1 MPFNNNQDFSSQLD
15 TMLAPYQSAM
25 QRLQQPYPMLGRM
38 GGSLGQNHPLL
49 AGALNQGLEAA
60 AFTPGPQGPE
70 GVGGGI
76 SRALQGVLGA
86 SQFDRQR
93 MLQSAML
100 PYQMLQPRLQAED
113 TLAQIKERGQQGDYL
128 AAHAKYLGEMTDLKG
143 QDLDIKQQRADQAKY
158 GRLLSSPE
166 ERFAYARHPFKDPQ
180 NPTDDELGAVQRE
193 YESIKSKTQHTP
205 MGSYEEQ
212 IENMRLNPDPAIKA
226 EGERRWQDHLNTL
239 NVAAGG
245 QAGARKEA
253 DQPYE
258 ITQRVRA
265 EEQKTILD
273 DLPRKINTTMEAYAN
288 IAPNSPAYKKYV
300 AERDAREEERKQRIN
315 DFANYLRTDAPN
327 YHEYAANRV
336 AYPRRGDSRGMPS
349 GDNRPTTPSDSGSTW
364 TPKK

>member
-205 MGSYEEQ
+205 M
-212 IENMRLNPDPAIKA
+212 
-226 EGERRWQDHLNTL
+226 
-239 NVAAGG
+239 
-245 QAGARKEA
+245 
-253 DQPYE
+253 
-258 ITQRVRA
+258 
-265 EEQKTILD
+265 
-273 DLPRKINTTMEAYAN
+273 EAYAN